1 MAGLQRITT
10 TYVDVED
17 RMRLAGQSAAGE
29 VVTLWLTRRLLD
41 RLLPHLLSWLE
52 RSTPLNDVNPGMRAH
67 AQGALQGFAQMAARA
82 ALGNEEPVD
91 ATAPLA
97 EWRVGSVDV
106 SQSGSGL
113 MLRFR
118 DDGEQQAELPMSVE
132 SLRQWLNI
140 LLDQYRA
147 AGWPLQVWPVWM
159 CDALPMSVPVSMH

>member
-17 RMRLAGQSAAGE
+17 RMRLAGQSASGE

-52 RSTPLNDVNPGMRAH
+52 RSVPLSDLASTAQAH
-67 AQGALQGFAQMAARA
+67 DALQGFAQMAARA
-82 ALGNEEPVD
+82 ALGSEEPVD

-97 EWRVGSVDV
+97 EWRVSSVDV
-106 SQSGSGL
+106 SQSDSRL

-118 DDGEQQAELPMSVE
+118 DDGEQQAELPMNVE

-140 LLDQYRA
+140 LLDQYRT
-147 AGWPLQVWPVWM
+147 AGWPLQIWPVWM
-159 CDALPMSVPVSMH
+159 CDVLSMSVPVSMH